1 MGFRSLIG
9 VKKQM
14 VCSRVMPV
22 GNEYVRNQSLT
33 WGTSMQ
39 SFNNYTRQRI
49 NSTCTL
55 PLKINLYR
63 LCHKKWRVI
72 KDFSLNRKGPSIR
85 PALINFFRLFMKRA
99 HFFRFC
105 KIINKSDNRYN
116 LSVAYSIVCVGT
128 KSLLLLQ
135 SGYFVLSYLPCVCF
149 VDNRKAWIFCAVNRI
164 RATVP
169 LTGQTFG
176 VIFLRGH
183 ISLKNRT

>member
-1 MGFRSLIG
+1 VLCRW
-9 VKKQM
+9 V
-14 VCSRVMPV
+14 
-22 GNEYVRNQSLT
+22 
-33 WGTSMQ
+33 TSMFETNLWHEEHQ
-39 SFNNYTRQRI
+39 CNRLIITRQRI

-149 VDNRKAWIFCAVNRI
+149 VDNRKAWIFCAVKSTMIDR
-164 RATVP
+164 R
-169 LTGQTFG
+169 LY
-176 VIFLRGH
+176 IFIYYCR
-183 ISLKNRT
+183 R